1 MSHAIYHDHHEFFTC
16 PLPCNNYLVYQ
27 AGEMYCNKDT
37 LMGTHTQVCYEISYA
52 VGGFGASGAHTL
64 ETFGENDCFFS
75 LVNEPHSM
83 QTNAEKPLRF
93 HFLGF
98 SPQPN
103 TVGER
108 YIAAIEKCIGE
119 NERRTLHLPEI
130 HPYLDE
136 ILSEIKQN
144 SPLSLDVIDCLLSR
158 ILIEIIR
165 AYTSVKMQPLS
176 QTITSDAM
184 LVYKIIAFLDENAC
198 HMKSLKELEAHFNY
212 SYSYLSALF
221 HKIMP
226 LSMHEY
232 FQKVKMEEAK
242 RLLHADGMNV
252 TQVSKLLQYSSVH
265 TFSRSYKNYFGCPP
279 SQDFKIPLHP

>member
-1 MSHAIYHDHHEFFTC
+1 MSYALYHDHHEFFSC
-16 PLPCNNYLVYQ
+16 PLPCSNYLIYQ

-37 LMGTHTQVCYEISYA
+37 PLWTHTQVCYEISYA
-52 VGGFGASGAHTL
+52 VDGVGASGAHTL
-64 ETFGENDCFFS
+64 EAFGEHDCFFS

-83 QTNAEKPLRF
+83 KTNAEKPLRF

-144 SPLSLDVIDCLLSR
+144 SPLSLDVIDCLLTR

-165 AYTSVKMQPLS
+165 AYSSVKMLPFS
-176 QTITSDAM
+176 DTINSETM
-184 LVYKIIAFLDENAC
+184 LVYKLIAFLDENAC
-198 HMKSLKELEAHFNY
+198 HMGSLKELEGHFNY
-212 SYSYLSALF
+212 SYSYLSAQF

-226 LSMHEY
+226 ISMHEY
-232 FQKVKMEEAK
+232 FQKVKMETAQ
-242 RLLHADGMNV
+242 RLLRTEKMCV
-252 TQVSKLLQYSSVH
+252 TQVSKMLNYSSVH
-265 TFSRSYKNYFGCPP
+265 TFSRSYKNYFGYPP
-279 SQDFKIPLHP
+279 SREL